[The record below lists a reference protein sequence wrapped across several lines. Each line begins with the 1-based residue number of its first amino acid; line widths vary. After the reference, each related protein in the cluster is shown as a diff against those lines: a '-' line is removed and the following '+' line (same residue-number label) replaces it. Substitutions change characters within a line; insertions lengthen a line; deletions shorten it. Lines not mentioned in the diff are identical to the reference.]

1 MLLGQSR
8 GFGFNPFSAIKTAAK
23 DVYHVA
29 QDPRAQALVAAGAQA
44 YAPDQTS
51 QVMQFTHQVQ
61 ANIRRARR
69 FMDQGRVILVQPGQA
84 PPAGAVPMPDPG
96 PVDDGGGDG
105 GGGLPVQKS
114 HMLVYAGMAGAGLI
128 LFLLLRK

>member
-1 MLLGQSR
+1 VLLGQSR

-51 QVMQFTHQVQ
+51 EVMQFTHQVQ
-61 ANIRRARR
+61 SNIRRARR
-69 FMDQGRVILVQPGQA
+69 FMDQGRVITVPAGQA
-84 PPAGAVPMPDPG
+84 PPAGAVPM
-96 PVDDGGGDG
+96 DDGGGG
-105 GGGLPVQKS
+105 GGGLPVEKS
-114 HMLVYAGMAGAGLI
+114 HMLLYAGAAGAALI
-128 LFLLLRK
+128 LILLLKR